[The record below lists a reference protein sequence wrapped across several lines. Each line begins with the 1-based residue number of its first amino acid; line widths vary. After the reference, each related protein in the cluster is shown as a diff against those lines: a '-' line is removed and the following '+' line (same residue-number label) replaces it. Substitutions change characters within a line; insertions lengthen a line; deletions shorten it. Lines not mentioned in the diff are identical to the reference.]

1 MSRSGARDG
10 RPDVVVSG
18 LGIVSP
24 YGAGV
29 KSFWSGLAAGA
40 CAIKP
45 ITVIDTEG
53 FRSRIAAEIPAEVM
67 SALGSSR
74 RRSRAD
80 RIALAAA
87 REALADAGLEG
98 AATEAALLIGA
109 VGGGMLEGEDWYWE
123 VARGRPSPRMR
134 ALRSILPF
142 SHAETLGW
150 RLGLTGPKETV
161 VMACASGAASI
172 ALGAD
177 LVRAGV
183 TPTALVGGV
192 DALTH
197 ICFMGF
203 NALKLLDPTPCRPF
217 DRDRRGMSIGE
228 AAAFL
233 VIEDAEHCRAR
244 GGRGYARLGGYGMT
258 TDAHHVTAPH
268 PEGEGMIHAM
278 RQALEDAGL
287 AAAAVGYVNAHGT
300 GTPQN
305 DRAEA
310 LALRRVFGEGGV
322 LVSSTKSLVG
332 HTMAAAGSVE
342 AVATILALQHG
353 LLPPTANLEQ
363 VDPEVPFDCLPG
375 VARPAEIAAALSNS
389 FGFGGQNV
397 SLIFQRLAQGKPGE
411 AHLPGEVQ
419 PKASRQWPGEVQP
432 KASRAN
438 IRRQSP

>member
-1 MSRSGARDG
+1 MSPVGTR
-10 RPDVVVSG
+10 DVVVSG

-24 YGAGV
+24 YGLGV
-29 KSFWSGLAAGA
+29 KTFWSGLAAGT

-45 ITVIDTEG
+45 ITLIETDG
-53 FRSRIAAEIPAEVM
+53 FRSRIAAEIPADAV
-67 SALGSSR
+67 STLGSSR

-87 REALADAGLEG
+87 REALADAGLPEKTR
-98 AATEAALLIGA
+98 TEAALVVGA
-109 VGGGMLEGEDWYWE
+109 VGGGMLEGEDWYWDE
-123 VARGRPSPRMR
+123 GRHAIISPRMR
-134 ALRSILPF
+134 VLRSILPF

-172 ALGAD
+172 MLGAD

-183 TPTALVGGV
+183 VEAAVVGGV
-192 DALTH
+192 DALTR

-203 NALKLLDPTPCRPF
+203 NALKLLDPSPCRPF

-228 AAAFL
+228 AAAFF
-233 VIEDAEHCRAR
+233 VVEDADHCQAR
-244 GGRGYARLGGYGMT
+244 GGRVHARLAGCGMT

-268 PEGEGMIHAM
+268 PEGEGMIQAM
-278 RQALEDAGL
+278 QQALDAAGL
-287 AAAAVGYVNAHGT
+287 PPSAVGYVNAHGT

-310 LALRRVFGEGGV
+310 LALRRVFGDGRV

-332 HTMAAAGSVE
+332 HAMAAAGSVE
-342 AVATILALQHG
+342 AMATVLALQHG
-353 LLPPTANLEQ
+353 LLPPTANLEH
-363 VDPEVPFDCLPG
+363 VDPDVTFDCIPST
-375 VARPAEIAAALSNS
+375 ARPAEISAALSNS

-397 SLIFQRLAQGKPGE
+397 SLVFT
-411 AHLPGEVQ
+411 
-419 PKASRQWPGEVQP
+419 
-432 KASRAN
+432 RADA
-438 IRRQSP
+438 RD

>member
-1 MSRSGARDG
+1 MSRSGTRGG
-10 RPDVVVSG
+10 RPEVVVSG

-24 YGAGV
+24 FGAGV
-29 KSFWSGLAAGA
+29 KSFWTGLAAGA
-40 CAIKP
+40 CAIRP
-45 ITVIDTEG
+45 ITLIDTEG
-53 FRSRIAAEIPAEVM
+53 FRSRIAAEIPADVV
-67 SALGSSR
+67 STLGPSR

-80 RIALAAA
+80 RLALAAA

-98 AATEAALLIGA
+98 RARAESALLVGA
-109 VGGGMLEGEDWYWE
+109 VGGGMLEGEEWYWAE
-123 VARGRPSPRMR
+123 SRGRATSGLR

-177 LVRAGV
+177 LIHSGV
-183 TPTALVGGV
+183 TSSALVGGV
-192 DALTH
+192 DALTR

-203 NALKLLDPTPCRPF
+203 NALKLLDPDPCRPF

-233 VIEDAEHCRAR
+233 VLEDAERCRAR
-244 GGRGYARLGGYGMT
+244 GGRAHARLAGYGMT

-278 RQALEDAGL
+278 RQALADARL
-287 AAAAVGYVNAHGT
+287 AAADVGYVNAHGT

-310 LALRRVFGEGGV
+310 LALRQVFGEGGV
-322 LVSSTKSLVG
+322 LVSSTKSQVG

-353 LLPPTANLEQ
+353 LLPPTVNLER
-363 VDPEVPFDCLPG
+363 VDPEVPFDCVPG
-375 VARPAEIAAALSNS
+375 VARPAEVASALSNS

-397 SLIFQRLAQGKPGE
+397 SLVFEKPAPRG
-411 AHLPGEVQ
+411 
-419 PKASRQWPGEVQP
+419 
-432 KASRAN
+432 
-438 IRRQSP
+438 

>member
-1 MSRSGARDG
+1 MSRSGARGG
-10 RPDVVVSG
+10 RAEVVVSG

-24 YGAGV
+24 FGAGV
-29 KSFWSGLAAGA
+29 KSFWTGLAAGT
-40 CAIKP
+40 CAIRP
-45 ITVIDTEG
+45 ITLIDTEG
-53 FRSRIAAEIPAEVM
+53 FRSRIAAEIPADVVSM
-67 SALGSSR
+67 LGPSR

-80 RIALAAA
+80 RLALAAA

-98 AATEAALLIGA
+98 RARAESALLVGA
-109 VGGGMLEGEDWYWE
+109 VGGGMLEGEEWYWAE
-123 VARGRPSPRMR
+123 SRGRATSGLR

-161 VMACASGAASI
+161 VMACASGAASV

-177 LVRAGV
+177 LIRAGV
-183 TPTALVGGV
+183 TSSALVGGV
-192 DALTH
+192 DALTR

-203 NALKLLDPTPCRPF
+203 NALKLLDPDPCRPF

-233 VIEDAEHCRAR
+233 VLEDAERCRAR
-244 GGRGYARLGGYGMT
+244 GGRAHARLAGYGMT

-278 RQALEDAGL
+278 RQALADAGL
-287 AAAAVGYVNAHGT
+287 AAADVGYVNAHGT

-310 LALRRVFGEGGV
+310 LALRQVFGEGGV

-353 LLPPTANLEQ
+353 LLPPTANLER

-375 VARPAEIAAALSNS
+375 VARPAEVASALSNS

-397 SLIFQRLAQGKPGE
+397 SLVFQKPALRG
-411 AHLPGEVQ
+411 
-419 PKASRQWPGEVQP
+419 
-432 KASRAN
+432 
-438 IRRQSP
+438 

>member
-1 MSRSGARDG
+1 MSRPGTRGG

-24 YGAGV
+24 YGAGA
-29 KSFWSGLAAGA
+29 KSFWAGLTAGT

-45 ITVIDTEG
+45 ITIIDTEG
-53 FRSRIAAEIPAEVM
+53 FRARIAAEIPADVM
-67 SALGSSR
+67 GALGVSR

-80 RIALAAA
+80 RMALAAA
-87 REALADAGLEG
+87 REALADAGLSGRER
-98 AATEAALLIGA
+98 AEAALLVGA
-109 VGGGMLEGEDWYWE
+109 VGGGMLEGEAWYWDE
-123 VARGRPSPRMR
+123 ARGRPSSGRR
-134 ALRSILPF
+134 ALRSILPL

-192 DALTH
+192 DALTR

-203 NALKLLDPTPCRPF
+203 NSLKLLDPAPCRPF

-233 VIEDAEHCRAR
+233 VVEDAEHCRAR
-244 GGRGYARLGGYGMT
+244 GGRVHARLAGYGMT

-278 RQALEDAGL
+278 RLALDDAGL
-287 AAAAVGYVNAHGT
+287 APGAVGYVNAHGT

-310 LALRRVFGEGGV
+310 LALRQVFGAGGV

-342 AVATILALQHG
+342 AAATILALQHG
-353 LLPPTANLEQ
+353 LLPPTANLEH
-363 VDPEVPFDCLPG
+363 VDPDVPFDCLPG
-375 VARPAEIAAALSNS
+375 TARPAAVAAALSNS

-397 SLIFQRLAQGKPGE
+397 SLIFRR
-411 AHLPGEVQ
+411 
-419 PKASRQWPGEVQP
+419 ASDRD
-432 KASRAN
+432 
-438 IRRQSP
+438 